1 MEEGFFV
8 QPVTYIGTVNCFRKL
23 PKQSDH
29 DSTLAQN
36 RRWKNVKRLDYKPS
50 KDLPV
55 IFPTPL
61 PLELASNALSNK
73 RHIGPAA
80 IAIARRRL
88 GQLVGRVKPA
98 RAPPSPPQV
107 HVRVAVQHIQLL
119 AHGFQAARIIRSTTG
134 LGEDRLALVRAQP
147 VAQRREGLGVVG
159 RARRV
164 RARVVRV
171 EVLVHVEDQVRRSA
185 VEVSHFD

>member
-1 MEEGFFV
+1 LEERITTGL
-8 QPVTYIGTVNCFRKL
+8 QIQQR
-23 PKQSDH
+23 
-29 DSTLAQN
+29 STGGS
-36 RRWKNVKRLDYKPS
+36 P
-50 KDLPV
+50 
-55 IFPTPL
+55 IPL

-88 GQLVGRVKPA
+88 GQLICRVKPP
-98 RAPPSPPQV
+98 RTPPSPPQV

-119 AHGFQAARIIRSTTG
+119 AHRFQAARIVRPATG
-134 LGEDRLALVRAQP
+134 LGENRLALVRAQP
-147 VAQRREGLGVVG
+147 VTQRREGFGVVG

-171 EVLVHVEDQVRRSA
+171 EVLVHVEDQVCRGAVQVGHFYQSAAGSVGDESARRG
-185 VEVSHFD
+185 EVCAG